1 MAIKRSLLYAAPA
14 LGLALLLA
22 SCGGGGDPQAFTD
35 GSGQRSGV
43 GTPDGFI
50 TQVMAIINKT
60 SETAEPDDIGS
71 VNATMPESAEPA
83 PVS

>member
-1 MAIKRSLLYAAPA
+1 MAIKRSLFSAAPA

-22 SCGGGGDPQAFTD
+22 GCGGGGDPQAFVGGD
-35 GSGQRSGV
+35 GQQSGT

-50 TQVMAIINKT
+50 AQVMAIISKS
-60 SETAEPDDIGS
+60 SETAEPEDIGS
-71 VNATMPESAEPA
+71 VNATMPESEEPV